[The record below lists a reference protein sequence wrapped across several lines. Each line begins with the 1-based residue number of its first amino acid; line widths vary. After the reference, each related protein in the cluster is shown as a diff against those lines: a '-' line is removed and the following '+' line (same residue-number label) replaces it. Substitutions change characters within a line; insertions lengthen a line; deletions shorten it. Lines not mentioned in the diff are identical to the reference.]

1 MAPPKTTRLLLS
13 FSLSMLV
20 AGGTTAGCTTTGSG
34 LVSASGRA
42 VEGRDAALAGKAL
55 ARGDAITAVAF
66 AEAAVAGS
74 PRRADYR
81 VLLGKSYL
89 RAGRFRSARA
99 AFANALTLHPGN
111 GPATLDLALAEIA
124 TGDWSAARATLAA
137 NAAILAPSDYG
148 LALALAGDPAGA
160 VKLLID
166 AARTPGANARTRQ
179 NLGLALALAG
189 QWSWARTVVAADIS
203 PAEIDQRMLEWAAF
217 AQPTHA
223 SDQVAALLGVKA
235 QDDAGQPTALALVA
249 PPSAVVTADAV
260 AAPVLPVA
268 RIVFGPRHEVVQ
280 PLPPRLAAP
289 PMSIKA
295 PSLATGEWFV
305 QLGAF
310 HNAKVAHAAWGRITH
325 RDASLAVH
333 MPQGVNV
340 RAKSG
345 PLYQLSIGG
354 FDRASADALCRKHRA
369 TGGDCFVRRS
379 AGEAV
384 VQWAS
389 RPVQRVG

>member
-1 MAPPKTTRLLLS
+1 MVPPKTTRLLIS
-13 FSLSMLV
+13 FSLSVLV
-20 AGGTTAGCTTTGSG
+20 AGGTTAGCAATGGG
-34 LVSASGRA
+34 LASASGRA

-55 ARGDAITAVAF
+55 AKGDAVGAVAF

-99 AFANALTLHPGN
+99 AFADALTLNPGN
-111 GPATLDLALAEIA
+111 GPAALDLALAEIA

-137 NAAILAPSDYG
+137 NAAIIAPSDHG

-189 QWSWARTVVAADIS
+189 QWSWARTIVAADVS
-203 PAEIDQRMLEWAAF
+203 PAEVDRRMLEWAAF

-223 SDQVAALLGVKA
+223 SDQVAALLGVRA

-249 PPSAVVTADAV
+249 PAPAVVAADAV

-268 RIVFGPRHEVVQ
+268 RIVFGPRREVVQ
-280 PLPPRLAAP
+280 PLPPRLAAA
-289 PMSIKA
+289 PMPGKA
-295 PSLATGEWFV
+295 TSFATGEWFV

-310 HNAKVAHAAWGRITH
+310 HNAKEAHAAWGRITQ
-325 RDASLAVH
+325 RDASLAVR
-333 MPQGVNV
+333 MPQGLSV

-345 PLYQLSIGG
+345 PLYQLSIGR
-354 FDRASADALCRKHRA
+354 FDRAGADALCRRHRA

-379 AGEAV
+379 AGETLA
-384 VQWAS
+384 QWIR
-389 RPVQRVG
+389 RPAQRAG